1 MKKILSL
8 IIMSALSSLAV
19 AQDTHTLRDMGI
31 NDEVFK
37 ISATIIVVILVMIFI
52 LSVLKRM
59 LDYRIK
65 NRIVEKG
72 VSEDLASSILQSDS
86 GNGDVNIKWFS
97 ILTGIGIGLMIVK
110 YTLPL
115 GIHSIA
121 IMSFTTAVSFL
132 GYHQYLKRSKK

>member
-1 MKKILSL
+1 
-8 IIMSALSSLAV
+8 MSALSSVAV
-19 AQDTHTLRDMGI
+19 PQGTNTSHNIGI
-31 NDEVFK
+31 NQEVFN
-37 ISATIIVVILVMIFI
+37 ICATIFVVILVMVFI

-72 VSEDLASSILQSDS
+72 VSEDLASSILRRDT
-86 GNGDVNIKWFS
+86 GDGDLNIKWFS
-97 ILTGIGIGLMIVK
+97 ILAGIGIGLTLIN

-121 IMSFTTAVSFL
+121 IMSFAIAVSFL
-132 GYHQYLKRSKK
+132 GYHQYVKRSKK